1 MEKQIRVVQFGL
13 GPIGIETAKVIDKK
27 SSFELV
33 GGIDIDP
40 DKAGRDLGEVCG
52 LGKTLGRP
60 VSADADALLH
70 ELKPDVVLHTTS
82 SFLDKVE
89 DQLLTCIRAGA
100 HVVSSTEELLYPF
113 ERDADFSARIDAAA
127 RRNNV
132 AVVGTGVNPGFA
144 MDILPLTLTGVC
156 TEVKSVRIERVSNAS
171 ERRQPLQKKVGA
183 GMSEA
188 EFRELAASGGI
199 GHIGLVESLLAVAA
213 GLDWK
218 PETVEE
224 KLEPILAE
232 KDIHTDYFHVRPG
245 QVAGIHHT
253 CTATIG
259 GKTVIDLD
267 LKMYLD
273 ARDPHDSVFI
283 EGTPPLSMRIDGG
296 IFGDTATVAALVNT
310 AARIHTAA
318 PGLRTM
324 LDLTV
329 PRAVS

>member
-1 MEKQIRVVQFGL
+1 MSEKIRVVQFGL
-13 GPIGIETAKVIDKK
+13 GPIGIETAKVILKK
-27 SSFELV
+27 DRFELV
-33 GGIDIDP
+33 GGIDIAP
-40 DKAGRDLGEVCG
+40 DKAGRDLGNVLG
-52 LGKTLGRP
+52 LDKKLGTT
-60 VSADADALLH
+60 VSADAAALLSD
-70 ELKPDVVLHTTS
+70 LRPDVVLHTTS

-89 DQLLTCIRAGA
+89 SQLLTCIEAGA

-113 ERDADFSARIDAAA
+113 ERDAGFSERIDAAA
-127 RRNNV
+127 RKHGV

-144 MDILPLTLTGVC
+144 MDILPLALTGVC
-156 TEVKSVRIERVSNAS
+156 TEVRSLRIERVSNAS
-171 ERRQPLQKKVGA
+171 RRRQPLQKKVGA

-188 EFRELAASGGI
+188 EFRDLAARGGI

-213 GLDWK
+213 GLGWK
-218 PETVEE
+218 PESVQE
-224 KLEPILAE
+224 KLEPILADHE
-232 KDIHTDYFHVRPG
+232 IHTDYFHVKPG

-273 ARDPHDSVFI
+273 AEDPHDSVFI
-283 EGTPPLSMRIDGG
+283 DGTPPVNMRIDGG

-310 AARIHTAA
+310 AGRIGTVS

-324 LDLTV
+324 LDLSV
-329 PRAVS
+329 PRAIF